1 MSLEPPSL
9 TRTERNLWNAI
20 VSEALAYLKYNAY
33 AHKAL
38 EEGYP
43 EVAQIFQEVA
53 GAETIHGLNHLR
65 VAGEVGPT
73 LDNLRNVAVSESKE
87 FSYVYPRMISD
98 ALQEGR
104 QDAADSFALALERER
119 HHLEVFSRALELL
132 EQRQAQ
138 LGIGLPDANPAI
150 PAAGTTG
157 AGTTLVADPG
167 LDQGAEAH
175 TTPIAPTPTPTPAP
189 APTASPAASPTP
201 TASPALPAATAGS
214 TPSTPDGAAGTAR
227 SAGTSG
233 AAGAGRLAG
242 SVSRPGSGLD
252 LDTYVAATMEVDRE
266 RFRVANLGRLREV
279 VFGAQDGILSTVA
292 LVTSVAVAIGSSS
305 TVLLAGL
312 AAALAGMI
320 SMASGAYLGS
330 RAEQDVQRA
339 EILREARELEE
350 NPAEELAELVVIFQR
365 EGKTY
370 EEANA
375 LADEISQDRDLWLR
389 TLVEK
394 ELGISPNE
402 TTNPIKDAL
411 VMGTSFV
418 VASMVPIA
426 PYLFL
431 ESRPAIGISVA
442 GSLLGLFILGMGKG
456 RMVGKSPILQGLE
469 ILGIGAVS
477 AGIGFALG
485 DVIPRLIP

>member
-150 PAAGTTG
+150 PAAGTTDTD
-157 AGTTLVADPG
+157 TTLIADPG
-167 LDQGAEAH
+167 LGQGADAH
-175 TTPIAPTPTPTPAP
+175 STPIAPTPTPAP
-189 APTASPAASPTP
+189 APIPTP
-201 TASPALPAATAGS
+201 TLPAATTGTTPSPPPPPAGS
-214 TPSTPDGAAGTAR
+214 TSAAGP
-227 SAGTSG
+227 
-233 AAGAGRLAG
+233 GRLAG